1 MYLEKQLILLL
12 SVFIFGCESWDTIY
26 NGVILKNDSNHDV
39 SFYLHLEKLSI
50 HEYSILTGIPTVLN
64 PNMFRR
70 VDKGNTEIFS
80 YSVNDNENFKTDT
93 LSIFVFS
100 PDSLKKYSYDMTK
113 LTNIYLKK
121 FRIVN
126 NDTPVTYQ

>member
-1 MYLEKQLILLL
+1 MKKQLILLL
-12 SVFIFGCESWDTIY
+12 VIFIFGCESWDSIY
-26 NGVILKNDSNHDV
+26 NGVILKNDSEHDV
-39 SFYLHLEKLSI
+39 SFYLHLEKLSL
-50 HEYSILTGIPTVLN
+50 HEYNILTGTPEVLN

-100 PDSLKKYSYDMTK
+100 PDTLKKYSYDMTK
-113 LTNIYLKK
+113 LTNNYLKK

>member
-1 MYLEKQLILLL
+1 MKKQLIFLL
-12 SVFIFGCESWDTIY
+12 SIFIFGCESWDPIY
-26 NGVILKNDSNHDV
+26 NGVILKNDSDHDV
-39 SFYLHLEKLSI
+39 SFYLYLEKLSL
-50 HEYSILTGIPTVLN
+50 HEYSILIGTPTALYS
-64 PNMFRR
+64 NMFRR
-70 VDKGNTEIFS
+70 VDNGNAEIFS

>member
-1 MYLEKQLILLL
+1 MNKQLILLL
-12 SVFIFGCESWDTIY
+12 SIFIFGCESWDPIY
-26 NGVILKNDSNHDV
+26 NGVILKNDSDHDV
-39 SFYLHLEKLSI
+39 SFYLHLEKLSL
-50 HEYSILTGIPTVLN
+50 HEYNILTGTPTALDS
-64 PNMFRR
+64 NMFRR
-70 VDKGNTEIFS
+70 VGKGNTEIFS

-100 PDSLKKYSYDMTK
+100 PDTLTKYSYDMAK
-113 LTNIYLKK
+113 LTNNYLKK